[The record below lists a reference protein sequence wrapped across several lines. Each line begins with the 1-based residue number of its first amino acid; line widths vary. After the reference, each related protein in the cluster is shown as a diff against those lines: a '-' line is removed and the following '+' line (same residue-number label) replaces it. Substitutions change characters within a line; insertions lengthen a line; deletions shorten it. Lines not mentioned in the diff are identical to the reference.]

1 MNSLATYRLVYVTM
15 EQMVIF
21 LRYLTEVSIIR
32 G

>member
-15 EQMVIF
+15 EQMAIF